1 MLTST
6 KGEQLCWLVLI
17 FFFCVTWLKE
27 KKAPPFLSCSAAASA
42 SCRVTPAPI
51 TVTWSSLL
59 FKITWKKTC
68 PCVFNTYWGFFYI
81 SSNFNWKIKSLQY
94 FRGKRAFTKG
104 TLHIFSDSL
113 CLCSIYLCLSNMEV
127 LIVVVNDRVFRTTG
141 SDETNALFP
150 R

>member
-1 MLTST
+1 MT
-6 KGEQLCWLVLI
+6 KR
-17 FFFCVTWLKE
+17 

-59 FKITWKKTC
+59 FKTTCKKKS
-68 PCVFNTYWGFFYI
+68 PCVFNTKSYWFFYI
-81 SSNFNWKIKSLQY
+81 SRDFNEKIKSLALQC

-104 TLHIFSDSL
+104 TLHFFLILF
-113 CLCSIYLCLSNMEV
+113 IYLCLSNMEV
-127 LIVVVNDRVFRTTG
+127 LIVVVNDSIFRTTS

-150 R
+150 K